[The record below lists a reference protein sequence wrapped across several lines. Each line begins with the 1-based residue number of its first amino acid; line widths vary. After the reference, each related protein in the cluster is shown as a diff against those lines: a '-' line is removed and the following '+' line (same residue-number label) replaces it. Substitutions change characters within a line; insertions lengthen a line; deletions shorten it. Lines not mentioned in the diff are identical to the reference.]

1 MFYSQIILAKK
12 GPLAK
17 VWLAAHGWGDK
28 KLGGRPQIFA
38 TDIAASVDSIVHP
51 AVPLAL
57 RVSGHLLWGV
67 VRIYS
72 KKVHYLL
79 HDCHQAVLKLKL
91 AFRNNN
97 PAEKGILVIDMDDRR
112 RRRKTTQT
120 AEDVVPHFG
129 EFNDEDGLVAVGAFA
144 VPVAWNEMAM
154 DQEDWMPAE
163 QGEEDEE
170 EDEDSANE
178 AGFQAASPG
187 VNRHLDMGDAVLQGR
202 RGEEEWTAFDPD
214 DDEMEDEED
223 RSKGEGSHVSD
234 IEVTRAVNE
243 SVNSEALQ
251 SAVSFF
257 LCPRG
262 SFYSVNASD
271 IIATLLLIL
280 ARFGTGSVFGRSS
293 NVARYGGRRRRLHSR
308 R

>member
-51 AVPLAL
+51 TVPLAL

-79 HDCHQAVLKLKL
+79 HDCQNAVIKLKL

-97 PAEKGILVIDMDDRR
+97 NTTEQVLVIDLDE
-112 RRRKTTQT
+112 RRRKRKSAQT

-129 EFNDEDGLVAVGAFA
+129 EFTEGEDVPTMAGAFQVPVTWNEDGVDQDDWVPAEIEDDGDEQDED
-144 VPVAWNEMAM
+144 
-154 DQEDWMPAE
+154 
-163 QGEEDEE
+163 DEE
-170 EDEDSANE
+170 RKQKASTSSPRSPIPLSARDG
-178 AGFQAASPG
+178 ARQPA
-187 VNRHLDMGDAVLQGR
+187 
-202 RGEEEWTAFDPD
+202 EEEWTAFDPD
-214 DDEMEDEED
+214 DDEEEDEELSGKPKVAD
-223 RSKGEGSHVSD
+223 DEDSKVSD

-243 SVNSEALQ
+243 SINSEALQ
-251 SAVSFF
+251 TVRAILQTAQELVLSHIA
-257 LCPRG
+257 G
-262 SFYSVNASD
+262 S
-271 IIATLLLIL
+271 
-280 ARFGTGSVFGRSS
+280 
-293 NVARYGGRRRRLHSR
+293 H
-308 R
+308 

>member
-79 HDCHQAVLKLKL
+79 HDCQNAVIKLKL
-91 AFRNNN
+91 AFRNNGN
-97 PAEKGILVIDMDDRR
+97 NTTEQVLVIDMDERR
-112 RRRKTTQT
+112 RKKKTTQT

-129 EFNDEDGLVAVGAFA
+129 EFTEGDDAPVMAGTFQV
-144 VPVAWNEMAM
+144 VAWNEEGV
-154 DQEDWMPAE
+154 DQDDWVPAE
-163 QGEEDEE
+163 LGDEDEE
-170 EDEDSANE
+170 EEEGEEERGKVSTPSSRSTNRLSAGDEA
-178 AGFQAASPG
+178 
-187 VNRHLDMGDAVLQGR
+187 LR
-202 RGEEEWTAFDPD
+202 RQHTEEEWTAFDPD
-214 DDEMEDEED
+214 DDEEEEEEEVRGKPKIADDED
-223 RSKGEGSHVSD
+223 SKVSD

-243 SVNSEALQ
+243 SINSEALQ
-251 SAVSFF
+251 TV
-257 LCPRG
+257 R
-262 SFYSVNASD
+262 
-271 IIATLLLIL
+271 TL
-280 ARFGTGSVFGRSS
+280 
-293 NVARYGGRRRRLHSR
+293 
-308 R
+308 